1 MVQAIRFN
9 SPSMTLEK
17 QVALVNDLVKK
28 EPDFTIRDYLELVA
42 ELDSIAAKADDPV
55 SRKIDKDWKTDKIR
69 ARTHFSI
76 W

>member
-1 MVQAIRFN
+1 MVYATRFN
-9 SPSMTLEK
+9 SPCMTLEK

-55 SRKIDKDWKTDKIR
+55 SRKIVKDWKTDKIR

>member
-1 MVQAIRFN
+1 
-9 SPSMTLEK
+9 MTLEK

-55 SRKIDKDWKTDKIR
+55 SRKIVKDWKTDKIR